1 MAMEATRRQGTQGNP
16 KREHLVAR
24 VSAEQKR
31 LFERAAAL
39 RNQPLS
45 QFVISTLER
54 EAEETVRR
62 RDVIALSLRD
72 SEHFASLV
80 LNPPEPN
87 ATLRAAMR
95 RHAALVDDTELKQQR

>member
-1 MAMEATRRQGTQGNP
+1 METTEPTVRRRKPRSTP

-45 QFVISTLER
+45 QFMISTLQR
-54 EAEETVRR
+54 EAEETVRTQ
-62 RDVIALSLRD
+62 DVIALSLRD

-80 LNPPEPN
+80 LDPPASN
-87 ATLRAAMR
+87 ALLRAALR
-95 RHAALVDDTELKQQR
+95 RHAALVDDPEL